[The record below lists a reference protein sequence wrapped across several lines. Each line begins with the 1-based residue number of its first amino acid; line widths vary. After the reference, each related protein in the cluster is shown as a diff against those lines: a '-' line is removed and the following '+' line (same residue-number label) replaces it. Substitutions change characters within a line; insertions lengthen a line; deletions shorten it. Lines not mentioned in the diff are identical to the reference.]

1 MIIKYFYKQP
11 YALIKYVIIY
21 LITAYLLIYLMDFRM
36 AVGDVSVMINSEYAT
51 PFLWVHLFSEGS
63 LTEIIQWT
71 FLGLSLG
78 LSAFYA
84 GMLKEKRKYMP
95 SGFLLLS
102 LGLLI
107 MFMEDTGNFRHLISD
122 NAAMIMMKDPYS
134 LEWKKSLVRTGIEM
148 SIYAVL
154 GIIMLSAFYRIIRD
168 RKENKEAKIF
178 LAAGFL
184 LYGVAAFASAT
195 RNVGDW
201 YIRAGTQLMLM
212 LDGSHMI
219 DHYEK
224 FNPPKPLGFWF
235 MDFVL
240 EETIELLGA
249 VLILTSI
256 ILFVKHYFT
265 EKKILDETQRKTHV
279 PSSFFP

>member
-1 MIIKYFYKQP
+1 MFIKYFYKQP

-195 RNVGDW
+195 RNVGGW
-201 YIRAGTQLMLM
+201 YTRAGTQLMLM

-240 EETIELLGA
+240 EESIELLGA

-256 ILFVKHYFT
+256 ILFVKHYFI
-265 EKKILDETQRKTHV
+265 EDQSPKKT
-279 PSSFFP
+279 